1 MTAITLKEIRAAA
14 ETLGTA
20 HAASEAV
27 AAALRTELEA
37 ATRPIYLRFVAA
49 LDTTAAE
56 KSAAYAELMQ
66 LLDAAPQLFVKPRS
80 ISVGGVKA
88 GWRKEQDALNWESED
103 VVIKRIRALL
113 PDSADFL
120 IRTEESLIADGVAQL
135 SAADQVKIGVRR
147 IPGIDAPFATI
158 GASEVDTLVKAILAA
173 AQSRQGDEE
182 KPKKAKSKAKLTKE
196 VA

>member
-1 MTAITLKEIRAAA
+1 MTTITLKEIRAAA

-37 ATRPIYLRFVAA
+37 ATRPIYQRFVQA
-49 LDTTAAE
+49 LDKTAAD
-56 KSAAYAELMQ
+56 KSVAYAELMQ
-66 LLDAAPQLFVKPRS
+66 LLDASPQLFVKPRS

-88 GWRKEQDALNWESED
+88 GWRKEQDALNWEDEG
-103 VVIKRIRALL
+103 VVIRRIRALL
-113 PDSADFL
+113 PDSEDFL
-120 IRTEESLIADGVAQL
+120 IRTEESLIADGISQL
-135 SAADQVKIGVRR
+135 SASDQVKIGVRR
-147 IPGIDAPFATI
+147 IPGIDAPFASI

-173 AQSRQGDEE
+173 AQSRQGEEE
-182 KPKKAKSKAKLTKE
+182 KPKKAKSKAKVTKE